1 MTTFDTLTIA
11 RTLTEAGIEPAQAN
25 AITDA
30 VRLAAEY
37 GEHVTPEMLPAEIAN
52 VNTGIATVRQEI
64 AQMGTSLSW
73 RFTMALIAQTA
84 IILGVL
90 RLLPGSGTP

>member
-1 MTTFDTLTIA
+1 MTPFDTLTIA
-11 RTLTEAGIEPAQAN
+11 RTLTEAGIESAQAN

-30 VRLAAEY
+30 VRQAAEY
-37 GEHVTPEMLPAEIAN
+37 GEHVTPEMLRAEIAN
-52 VNTGIATVRQEI
+52 VNTEIAKVRQEI